1 MKNLN
6 KLALMSIC
14 ILIILGMLY
23 KYSHKTSI
31 ETFQEINDMQSK
43 PIKAILK
50 GTYKNGKL
58 CIDVNLTVSKTDQDN
73 KDDVLVTYKTQT
85 VIDNTCDFPLSIV
98 TDTCCPSNTGA
109 ANYSSTVQFT
119 TPSKNSTCY
128 KYLNAELCNIA
139 DTKISG
145 YICDNTNDLNISLN
159 AFTVG
164 SFSVPI
170 EEYEGL
176 PNVNFVTDAENLI
189 DPPHTGFS
197 QNAPFFMYLAEKCN
211 ASNYTLN
218 MSKAQIIFN
227 DTIISTES
235 VPGLPVFVN
244 LSQSLSGPSITI
256 TQINST
262 KFETAPPEFT
272 MSTVNDSFLTYDKNN
287 EKLKNIFDSNNYDI
301 SKELEIIINNKI
313 KITFPKN
320 VRYNTYS
327 ETPVYSTSDMQT
339 RLNNIIPSNKN
350 VLGLGFLSNLLLNF
364 SMNSNNNGSNVLTI
378 PATSENPAVSV
389 SKIYDITTTGSGD
402 AGGEMEY
409 NEIDAAFSITVLFAF
424 LIVAIVVA
432 LILFRIILHAFR
444 GPYHNV
450 YDSNIT

>member
-14 ILIILGMLY
+14 ILIILGTLY
-23 KYSHKTSI
+23 TYSQKTYI
-31 ETFQEINDMQSK
+31 ETFQEMNDTQTK
-43 PIKAILK
+43 PRKAILK

-85 VIDNTCDFPLSIV
+85 VIDNTCNFPLSIV
-98 TDTCCPSNTGA
+98 TDTCCPNNTA
-109 ANYSSTVQFT
+109 SAKYSSTVQFP
-119 TPSKNSTCY
+119 TPSRNSGCY
-128 KYLNAELCNIA
+128 KYIDDPMCNTT
-139 DTKISG
+139 DTTISG
-145 YICDNTNDLNISLN
+145 YVCDNTNDLNISLN

-164 SFSVPI
+164 SFSVPL

-176 PNVNFVTDAENLI
+176 SNVNFVTDAQNLI

-197 QNAPFFMYLAEKCN
+197 QNAPFFMYLANKCN

-218 MSKAQIIFN
+218 MGKGQIIFN

-235 VPGLPVFVN
+235 VPGLPVFVK
-244 LSQSLSGPSITI
+244 LSQSFNGPSITI

-262 KFETAPPEFT
+262 KFETVPPEFT

-287 EKLKNIFDSNNYDI
+287 EQLKKVFDSNNYDI

-327 ETPVYSTSDMQT
+327 ETPVYSSSDQQA
-339 RLNNIIPSNKN
+339 RLNNVIPSNKN
-350 VLGLGFLSNLLLNF
+350 VIGLGFLSNLLLNF
-364 SMNSNNNGSNVLTI
+364 SIHSDKGSDILTI

-389 SKIYDITTTGSGD
+389 SKIYDVTATGSGD
-402 AGGEMEY
+402 AGGPMGY
-409 NEIDAAFSITVLFAF
+409 NEIDAALSITVLFAF
-424 LIVAIVVA
+424 LIVVIVVA
-432 LILFRIILHAFR
+432 LILFRLILHALK

-450 YDSNIT
+450 YDSNTT